1 MPIAMIIVLF
11 GALALGIPVSISIA
25 LAAMGGIALFTD
37 LPLLV
42 AAQQLYVSLDSFP
55 LIAIPLFILAGN
67 LMEAGGVSTRL
78 VDVAKAMVGRGTG
91 GLAAACVVACL
102 IFGSVSGSSVAT
114 TFAVGAIL
122 IPALVKQGYP
132 RPFAAAL
139 QATSAEMAVILPPS
153 IPMILFGVS
162 TGTSIGALFMAG
174 IVPALILALGLI
186 VLVYVWSTIKGWGKT
201 AADDDSDGQLSV
213 TRAVRVGLPA
223 LLMPIIIVGGIYG
236 GIFTPSE
243 SAVVAVFYALLVGGL
258 VYRELTFANI
268 LEAFK
273 KSAAATGFIL
283 LTLGAAGFFTFLINR
298 TGAPA
303 AMVTWLTSIFH
314 EQWTFLVATN
324 VFLFFV
330 GMFIETAAA
339 ILVLAPLLLPVAVAL
354 GVDPVHFGMIMTVN
368 MALGMVTPPIGVNLF
383 AACSVAGVPIEKV
396 APMLIPFIAV
406 VFSTIILITYVPAV
420 SLWLPSLLTG
430 N

>member
-1 MPIAMIIVLF
+1 MPITMVIALF
-11 GALALGIPVSISIA
+11 IGLALGIPVAIAIA
-25 LAAMGGIALFTD
+25 LASILGIKLFTS

-91 GLAAACVVACL
+91 GLAATCVVACL

-122 IPALVKQGYP
+122 IPALVRQGYP

-174 IVPALILALGLI
+174 IVPALILAVGLI
-186 VLVYVWSTIKGWGKT
+186 VLVYVWSSIKGWGKT
-201 AADDDSDGQLSV
+201 PVDGVEDQHV
-213 TRAVRVGLPA
+213 TIRRAVIAGLPA

-243 SAVVAVFYALLVGGL
+243 SAVVAVFYALIVGWF
-258 VYRELTFANI
+258 VYRELTVKKVV
-268 LEAFK
+268 EAFQ

-283 LTLGAAGFFTFLINR
+283 LTLGAAGLFTFLINR

-303 AMVTWLTSIFH
+303 AMVEWMTSIFH
-314 EQWTFLVATN
+314 QQWTFLIATN
-324 VFLFFV
+324 IFLFTV

-339 ILVLAPLLLPVAVAL
+339 ILVLAPLLLPVAVSL

-383 AACSVAGVPIEKV
+383 AACTVAREPIEKV
-396 APMLIPFIAV
+396 APYLVPFLV
-406 VFSTIILITYVPAV
+406 VVLSTILLITYVPAV
-420 SLWLPSLLTG
+420 SLWLPTLLG
-430 N
+430 GR

>member
-1 MPIAMIIVLF
+1 MPIAMIVALF
-11 GALALGIPVSISIA
+11 AALAIGIPVSISIA
-25 LAAMGGIALFTD
+25 LAAILGIKIFTNM
-37 LPLLV
+37 PLLV
-42 AAQQLYVSLDSFP
+42 AAQQLYVNLDSFP

-67 LMEAGGVSTRL
+67 IMEAGGVSTRL
-78 VDVAKAMVGRGTG
+78 VDIAKAIVGRGTG
-91 GLAAACVVACL
+91 GLAAACVVACM

-114 TFAVGAIL
+114 TFAVGSIL

-162 TGTSIGALFMAG
+162 TGTSIGALFVAG
-174 IVPALILALGLI
+174 ILPAIIMAVGL
-186 VLVYVWSTIKGWGKT
+186 VALVYIWSSIRGWGKNP
-201 AADDDSDGQLSV
+201 AEAEDDLSII
-213 TRAVRVGLPA
+213 RAIRAGVPA
-223 LLMPIIIVGGIYG
+223 LLMPVIIVGGIYG

-258 VYRELTFANI
+258 VYREITFTK
-268 LEAFK
+268 LVQAFE

-283 LTLGAAGFFTFLINR
+283 LTLGAAGLFTFLINR

-303 AMVTWLTSIFH
+303 AMVEWMTTVFH
-314 EQWTFLVATN
+314 ASWTFLIATN
-324 VFLFFV
+324 IFLFV
-330 GMFIETAAA
+330 IGMFIETAAA
-339 ILVLAPLLLPVAVAL
+339 ILVLAPLLLPVAVSL
-354 GVDPVHFGMIMTVN
+354 GIDPVHFGMIMTVN

-383 AACSVAGVPIEKV
+383 AACTVAKEPIEKV
-396 APMLIPFIAV
+396 APALVPFILVALG
-406 VFSTIILITYVPAV
+406 TIILITYVPAV
-420 SLWLPSLLTG
+420 SLWLPSLLSG

>member
-1 MPIAMIIVLF
+1 MPIAMIVALF
-11 GALALGIPVSISIA
+11 AALAIGIPVSISIA
-25 LAAMGGIALFTD
+25 LAAILGIKIFTNM
-37 LPLLV
+37 PLLV
-42 AAQQLYVSLDSFP
+42 AAQQLYVNLDSFP

-67 LMEAGGVSTRL
+67 IMEAGGVSTRL
-78 VDVAKAMVGRGTG
+78 VDIAKVIVGRGTG
-91 GLAAACVVACL
+91 GLAAACVVACM

-114 TFAVGAIL
+114 TFAVGSIL

-162 TGTSIGALFMAG
+162 TGTSIGALFVAG
-174 IVPALILALGLI
+174 ILPAIIMAVGL
-186 VLVYVWSTIKGWGKT
+186 VALVYIWSSIRGWGKNP
-201 AADDDSDGQLSV
+201 AEAEDDLSII
-213 TRAVRVGLPA
+213 RAIRAGVPA
-223 LLMPIIIVGGIYG
+223 LLMPVIIVGGIYG

-258 VYRELTFANI
+258 VYREITFTK
-268 LEAFK
+268 LVQAFE

-283 LTLGAAGFFTFLINR
+283 LTLGAAGLFTFLINR

-303 AMVTWLTSIFH
+303 AMVEWMTTVFH
-314 EQWTFLVATN
+314 ASWTFLIATN
-324 VFLFFV
+324 IFLFV
-330 GMFIETAAA
+330 IGMFIETAAA
-339 ILVLAPLLLPVAVAL
+339 ILVLAPLLLPVAVSL
-354 GVDPVHFGMIMTVN
+354 GIDPVHFGMIMTVN

-383 AACSVAGVPIEKV
+383 AACTVAKEPIEKV
-396 APMLIPFIAV
+396 APALVPFILVALG
-406 VFSTIILITYVPAV
+406 TIILITYVPAV
-420 SLWLPSLLTG
+420 SLWLPSLLSG